1 MLRGSC
7 WQATSLVPTLP
18 GSALHHMRSQGC
30 PPGLGG
36 WSFQKPLEPGS
47 REEMAPP
54 PKLLPDPT
62 VGQSCAQPAGLQA
75 AGRTPPGWRVAPD
88 TYPAL
93 AIAVPSADDGP
104 RLLDHLQDRPS
115 VDVAGHVGVVWAHDP
130 RQRGEKRQVRPLD
143 RTALATA
150 TTPGEDGILQR
161 AQWLSEKKALPRV
174 CSGRGAH

>member
-18 GSALHHMRSQGC
+18 GSALHHTRSQGC

-62 VGQSCAQPAGLQA
+62 MGQSCAQPAGLQA
-75 AGRTPPGWRVAPD
+75 RAGRLQAGEWPQTPTPLWLLQCRVLMMAPASSIIFRIVPPW
-88 TYPAL
+88 TLPATL
-93 AIAVPSADDGP
+93 ASSGP
-104 RLLDHLQDRPS
+104 MIL
-115 VDVAGHVGVVWAHDP
+115 G
-130 RQRGEKRQVRPLD
+130 RGER
-143 RTALATA
+143 
-150 TTPGEDGILQR
+150 
-161 AQWLSEKKALPRV
+161 
-174 CSGRGAH
+174 SGR